1 MTSKRVP
8 YYKKYFPNGTGEGE
22 WSEYHELNIHL
33 KQGAVTRD
41 DLLKEGLVEGEEGDD
56 GDDCD
61 FYVCEEDEE
70 MICIPSLMV
79 PINGDAG
86 IEQEDLPEGVQLLPD
101 DWEDSVPEL
110 IGLKPEWID
119 GVSMDG

>member
-41 DLLKEGLVEGEEGDD
+41 DLLKEGLVD

-61 FYVCEEDEE
+61 FYVCEEDEA
-70 MICIPSLMV
+70 MIVIPSLMV

-86 IEQEDLPEGVQLLPD
+86 IEQKDLPEGVQLLPD
-101 DWEDSVPEL
+101 DWEDCVPEL
-110 IGLKPEWID
+110 IGLKPEWVD